1 MAFVFRFQ
9 QVLQIR
15 LHEENEVKGRLA
27 KKDGQIAE
35 VNAQIKKF
43 RDEYDSAL
51 EQKIVDLTAGN
62 MQKIRMYPAYLA
74 RLQNSWE
81 YYEEELE
88 RLEKQR
94 QKILEELLEKRRDR
108 MTFEKMREK
117 DEALYKKEMLKKEQ
131 KKLDEF
137 GNQQKK
143 RLGGNE
149 DA

>member
-43 RDEYDSAL
+43 KDEYDSAL
-51 EQKIVDLTAGN
+51 EEKIIDLTAGN

-108 MTFEKMREK
+108 MTFDKMREK

-137 GNQQKK
+137 GNQQKN

>member
-43 RDEYDSAL
+43 KDEYDSAL

>member
-9 QVLQIR
+9 QILQIC

-35 VNAQIKKF
+35 VRSMINKF
-43 RDEYDSAL
+43 KDEYATAL
-51 EQKIVDLTAGN
+51 EQKIVDLNAGN
-62 MQKIRMYPAYLA
+62 MQKIQMYPAYLA

-81 YYEEELE
+81 YQEEELE

-94 QKILEELLEKRRDR
+94 QKILEELMEKRRNR
-108 MTFEKMREK
+108 MTYDKMREK
-117 DEALYKKEMLKKEQ
+117 DEAVYKKELLKKEQ

-137 GNQQKK
+137 GNQRRKNS
-143 RLGGNE
+143 GGNE